1 MNWEGIA
8 AVSEFVGAVVV
19 VITLIYLARQIHQ
32 VNAQGQASAR
42 YSFIDAYG
50 QMNMAISGSK
60 EVASLFRR
68 GMKGLQLDEDEHY
81 QFFALLGQFINTWSV
96 LFDLH
101 EDGLL
106 PENQWTMVRKDI
118 ITMLSDNGG
127 RAFWDQYARHGVHD
141 AFRDAIDSA
150 LENEKPSYLMD
161 PQPGPT

>member
-81 QFFALLGQFINTWSV
+81 QFFALLGQFINICAGSGD
-96 LFDLH
+96 F
-101 EDGLL
+101 LL
-106 PENQWTMVRKDI
+106 EVFCPFN
-118 ITMLSDNGG
+118 N
-127 RAFWDQYARHGVHD
+127 D
-141 AFRDAIDSA
+141 AGIQSRF
-150 LENEKPSYLMD
+150 
-161 PQPGPT
+161 